1 MSVLAEFGIDSVG
14 EVMDPEPSLALDDA
28 VRAHE
33 PGEVLLSC
41 LYETRFGFT
50 RKDLVEW
57 ARARFEPDATV
68 THIPVRIEDD
78 AIRWDLIHTLVVATQ
93 TVAAPGP
100 GQPPQGARRRPSP
113 PLHDHLPARR
123 RRQRGA
129 RSSATSPRPWPSST
143 GPTSTPP
150 ASR

>member
-1 MSVLAEFGIDSVG
+1 MAVLSEFGIGSVG
-14 EVMDPEPSLALDDA
+14 EVMDPDSALALDDA

-41 LYETRFGFT
+41 LQGTRFGII

-57 ARARFEPDATV
+57 ARTRFEPETAV

-78 AIRWDLIHTLVVATQ
+78 SIRWDVIHTLVVATK
-93 TVAAPGP
+93 TVATPDLVTRLTSAPRR
-100 GQPPQGARRRPSP
+100 ARIATRSSARALRGSLRP
-113 PLHDHLPARR
+113 
-123 RRQRGA
+123 

-143 GPTSTPP
+143 APMSTRP
-150 ASR
+150 ACR